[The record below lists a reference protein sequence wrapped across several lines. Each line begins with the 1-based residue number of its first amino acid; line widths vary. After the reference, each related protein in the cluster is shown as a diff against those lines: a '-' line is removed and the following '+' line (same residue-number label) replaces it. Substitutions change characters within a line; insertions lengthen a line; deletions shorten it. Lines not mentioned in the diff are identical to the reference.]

1 MNMVRNLSMGMDG
14 EDVKVLHNELERL
27 GYRIPSEEKIK
38 IQ

>member
-1 MNMVRNLSMGMDG
+1 MVRNLSMGMDG

-38 IQ
+38 MQ